1 MARPREF
8 DEAAVLDA
16 AVACFWRRGFV
27 GTSVRDL
34 AGGMGLAGAS
44 LYNAFGDKRALFRRA
59 LETYVEQG
67 VGARILRLAD
77 LPPRAALEAFFAE
90 VVERSL
96 ADLDQRGCMLINA
109 AAEIPADDPELQ
121 AAAADVLRQ
130 IEAYFRAQAA
140 AAQAEGSISTR
151 LSPDDVAR
159 LLLCSLVGVRI
170 LARSRP
176 EPELLQG
183 AVRAAFS
190 VFDAPPQ
197 PETTP

>member
-16 AVACFWRRGFV
+16 AVACFWGRGFSA
-27 GTSVRDL
+27 TSVRDL
-34 AGGMGLAGAS
+34 AGEMGLAGAS

-67 VGARILRLAD
+67 IGARIARLAD
-77 LPPRAALEAFFAE
+77 LPPRAALEGFFAE
-90 VVERSL
+90 VVEKSL
-96 ADLDQRGCMLINA
+96 TDADRRGCMLINA
-109 AAEIPADDPELQ
+109 AAEITSDDPELRT
-121 AAAADVLRQ
+121 AVADVLSW
-130 IEAYFRAQAA
+130 IEAYFRSQAA
-140 AAQAEGSISTR
+140 AAQAEGTISAH
-151 LSPDDVAR
+151 LSAEDVAR
-159 LLLCSLVGVRI
+159 LLLCSLIGLRV

-176 EPELLQG
+176 EPQLLRG
-183 AVRAAFS
+183 ALRAAFS

>member
-16 AVACFWRRGFV
+16 AVACFWGRGYAA
-27 GTSVRDL
+27 TSVRDL
-34 AGGMGLAGAS
+34 AGEMGLASAS

-67 VGARILRLAD
+67 FGARMARLSG

-96 ADLDQRGCMLINA
+96 ADPDQRGCMLINA
-109 AAEIPADDPELQ
+109 AAEIPADDPEFQ
-121 AAAADVLRQ
+121 AAAADVLRR

-140 AAQAEGSISTR
+140 AAQADGSISAR
-151 LSPDDVAR
+151 SSPDDIAR
-159 LLLCSLVGVRI
+159 LLLCSLIGVRI

-183 AVRAAFS
+183 AVRAAFG

-197 PETTP
+197 PETTR